1 MTIKNLVKTIAL
13 CGLCMSYSAVADS
26 FNLSVSDESFG
37 IGASFDPVGENS
49 SADINLL
56 HDDDFD
62 LLRIGFY
69 VDVLPPESEA
79 KTIHQLDLK
88 LGLKGV
94 VLESDFDDGMALA
107 VGGSAELPVA
117 DKVSVYADL
126 YYASGKLSFNDLENY
141 QEWSLGVKAHV
152 IKNGAISLGYGSIEV
167 DTDSVNNAELED
179 GVVFKIAFGF

>member
-1 MTIKNLVKTIAL
+1 MIIKNLLKSVVLCSACISYNAIA
-13 CGLCMSYSAVADS
+13 DN
-26 FNLSVSDESFG
+26 FNLSISDESFG

-49 SADINLL
+49 SVDINLL

-62 LLRIGFY
+62 LLRLGFY
-69 VDVLPPESEA
+69 VDVIADQSDI

-107 VGGSAELPVA
+107 VGGSAELPIA
-117 DKVSVYADL
+117 DKISVFAHL
-126 YYASGKLSFNDLENY
+126 YYASGKLSFNDLEKY
-141 QEWSLGVKAHV
+141 QEWSMGVKAKV
-152 IKNGAISLGYGSIEV
+152 IKNGEISLGYGSIEV
-167 DTDSVNNAELED
+167 DTDHVKNAELED